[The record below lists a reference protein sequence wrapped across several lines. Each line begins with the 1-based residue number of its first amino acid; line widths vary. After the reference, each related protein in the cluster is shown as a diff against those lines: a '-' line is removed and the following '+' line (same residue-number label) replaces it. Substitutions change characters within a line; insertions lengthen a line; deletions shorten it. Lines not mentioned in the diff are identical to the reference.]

1 MAWKSPSVFPSL
13 TSVCIA
19 ADTAPELKPTLNEG
33 SEVLRGAL
41 IEYVKLTESL
51 GPDRPQTVIYISGS
65 IVELSA
71 LMCNMSKVFDVNV
84 V

>member
-1 MAWKSPSVFPSL
+1 M
-13 TSVCIA
+13 CIA

-41 IEYVKLTESL
+41 MEYVKLTESL
-51 GPDRPQTVIYISGS
+51 GPDRPQTEIYISGS
-65 IVELSA
+65 IAELGA
-71 LMCNMSKVFDVNV
+71 LMCNMSEVFNASV